1 MEKIEEAQEILS
13 ALGLPARQQNEMSAL
28 VLLALCGVKPAD
40 PWDRAER
47 RTMTVTK
54 GIMAFIQE
62 NYGRSYAA
70 NTRETV
76 RRQVL
81 HQLMQ
86 WGVVEYN
93 ADQPDRKTNSPKAN
107 YILTEAALDVV
118 RSFGTPD
125 WESRLELFRNQQASL
140 ITILRRERASHL
152 IPVKL
157 PDGVTHHLSPGTHN
171 KVQVAVIEEFAPR
184 FAPGAHLL
192 YLGDTAKK
200 SLFLDQARLSSL
212 GITVTEHDKLPDVM
226 LYDENRKWL
235 YLIEVVTSHGPISD
249 TRLLQL
255 EQMLADCQLGKVYV
269 TAFPDFKTF
278 RKHLHDIAWE
288 TEVWIAEI
296 PGHLI
301 HYNGDR
307 FLGPR

>member
-1 MEKIEEAQEILS
+1 MKKIEEAQEILN

-28 VLLALCGVKPAD
+28 VLLALCGVKSAD

-62 NYGRSYAA
+62 NYGRSYAP
-70 NTRETV
+70 NTRETI

-81 HQLMQ
+81 HQFMQ
-86 WGVVEYN
+86 WGVVDYN
-93 ADQPDRKTNSPKAN
+93 ADQLDRRTNSPKAS

-118 RSFGTPD
+118 RSFGTHD

-140 ITILRRERASHL
+140 ITILRRKRDAHL

-157 PDGVTHHLSPGTHN
+157 PAGITRHLSPGAHN
-171 KVQVAVIEEFAPR
+171 KVQVAVLEEFAPR

-192 YLGDTAKK
+192 YLGDTAKR
-200 SLFLDQARLSSL
+200 SLFLDHARLSAL
-212 GITVTEHDKLPDVM
+212 GITITEHDKLPDVM

-235 YLIEVVTSHGPISD
+235 YLIEVVTSHGPISN
-249 TRLLQL
+249 TRLFQL
-255 EQMLADCQLGKVYV
+255 EQMLAGCQLGKVYV
-269 TAFPDFKTF
+269 TAFPDFRTF
-278 RKHLHDIAWE
+278 RKHLHDVAWE

-296 PGHLI
+296 PDHLI

>member
-1 MEKIEEAQEILS
+1 MKKIEEAQEILN
-13 ALGLPARQQNEMSAL
+13 ALGLPARQQNEMAAL
-28 VLLALCGVKPAD
+28 VLLALCGVTPAT

-70 NTRETV
+70 NTREPI

-81 HQLMQ
+81 HQFMQ
-86 WGVVEYN
+86 WGAVDYN
-93 ADQPDRKTNSPKAN
+93 ADQPDRKTNSPKAS

-118 RSFGTPD
+118 RSFGTQD
-125 WESRLELFRNQQASL
+125 WESRVELFRNQQEGL
-140 ITILRRERASHL
+140 ITILRRKRDAHL
-152 IPVKL
+152 MPVKL
-157 PDGVTHHLSPGTHN
+157 PDGMTRHLSPGAHS
-171 KVQVAVIEEFAPR
+171 KVQVAVLEEFAPR
-184 FAPGAHLL
+184 FAPEAHLL
-192 YLGDTAKK
+192 YLGDTAKR
-200 SLFLDQARLSSL
+200 SLFLDRARLSAL
-212 GITVTEHDKLPDVM
+212 GITITEHDKLPDVM
-226 LYDENRKWL
+226 FYDENRKWL
-235 YLIEVVTSHGPISD
+235 YLIEVVTSHGPISN

-255 EQMLADCQLGKVYV
+255 EQMLAGYQLGKVYV

-278 RKHLHDIAWE
+278 RKHSQDIAWE
-288 TEVWIAEI
+288 TEIWIAEI
-296 PGHLI
+296 PDHLI